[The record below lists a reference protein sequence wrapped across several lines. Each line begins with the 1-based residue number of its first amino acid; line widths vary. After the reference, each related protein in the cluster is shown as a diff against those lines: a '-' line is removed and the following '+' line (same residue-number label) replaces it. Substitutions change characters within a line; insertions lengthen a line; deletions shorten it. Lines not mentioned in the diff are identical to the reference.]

1 MPTARIDFTQEV
13 EWPNPEKPKEAKKA
27 AAPVAK
33 KTVAAQKKNQKRSA
47 AATREVSIA
56 SEGSTPQPWNDL
68 GESQQPSPA
77 PEGGIENFT
86 LTLDLG
92 TPIGEDD
99 DPMDLDGEEVTA
111 AAVAAKAQ
119 PQESYSREEEIEK
132 LRVGGSMTQNQAEI
146 SRIRNISKVQ
156 FGKYELYPWY
166 FSPYPEAFTH
176 EDLMH
181 ICEFCLC
188 YYGDIKSFTRHRQ
201 KCTLQHPPG
210 NEIYRD
216 DYVSFFEIDG
226 RRQRVWCRNLCLLS
240 KMFLDH
246 KTLYYDV
253 DPFLFYVMATRDE
266 KGFHLVGYFSKEKE
280 SADGY
285 NVACILTLPQFQRKG
300 YGRLLIQFS
309 YELSKKEGKF
319 GSPEK
324 PLSDLGLLSYRQYW
338 TENLIELLLKY
349 NETEERV
356 SIEDITKALAMT
368 HLDVESTLMSLH
380 MQIYH
385 KGEHKIVIPNHLIKK
400 HEALKEKF
408 KTKPK
413 RVIDPERIQWKP
425 PVFTASSRTWG
436 W

>member
-1 MPTARIDFTQEV
+1 MPTARIDFTQDV
-13 EWPNPEKPKEAKKA
+13 EWPNPEKPKETKKA

-33 KTVAAQKKNQKRSA
+33 KTVAQKKNQKRSA
-47 AATREVSIA
+47 AATREASIA

-68 GESQQPSPA
+68 GESQKPTPE
-77 PEGGIENFT
+77 PEGGAESFQ
-86 LTLDLG
+86 LTMDLDA
-92 TPIGEDD
+92 TPGAEDD
-99 DPMDLDGEEVTA
+99 DPMDLDEVAA

-119 PQESYSREEEIEK
+119 LPESFSREEEIEK

-280 SADGY
+280 SVDGY

-309 YELSKKEGKF
+309 YELSKKEGKY

-400 HEALKEKF
+400 HELLREKF
-408 KTKPK
+408 KVKPK
-413 RVIDPERIQWKP
+413 RVIDPDRIQWKP